1 MVDILQLTME
11 ELERRN
17 ALKREVYAPYY
28 VCSYAMHC
36 FNIMNKSRQIYWEG
50 GEIPNLRLHIIFVA
64 PPGYMK
70 SYYLR
75 QMGGGEHAIL
85 NTYNETSGNGIQMVY
100 KQNLNEAG
108 LVGTFIHSGNRV
120 ERQIGAAEEYS
131 NGFLL
136 IDEFKGITD
145 ALNASYNSQMDTQL
159 LAALDHG
166 HISKQM
172 AAGTIDFDTNFTM
185 WGGVQPARYELAGGM
200 GRRML
205 FLLNIPDKELKEQL
219 RDSIYHSKNV
229 RSDNTNIMKLHHKI
243 DEWRKSLDIVESIEY
258 AESTLHMYHEFDV
271 EPYDTSYF
279 DRLILGY
286 HLARFGPDK
295 HMELDVHDKEL
306 KHILYQEMDWRS
318 KITMGPDLIQM
329 QELIKSYGVRAGN
342 MIAISRQKFYKIC
355 SGISLSVPAVQ
366 KRIDEMERFGM
377 ITLDGRGSII
387 TMEIEGDDY
396 V

>member
-85 NTYNETSGNGIQMVY
+85 NTYNETLGNGIQMVY

-172 AAGTIDFDTNFTM
+172 AAGIIDFDTNFTM

-219 RDSIYHSKNV
+219 RD
-229 RSDNTNIMKLHHKI
+229 
-243 DEWRKSLDIVESIEY
+243 
-258 AESTLHMYHEFDV
+258 
-271 EPYDTSYF
+271 
-279 DRLILGY
+279 
-286 HLARFGPDK
+286 
-295 HMELDVHDKEL
+295 
-306 KHILYQEMDWRS
+306 
-318 KITMGPDLIQM
+318 
-329 QELIKSYGVRAGN
+329 
-342 MIAISRQKFYKIC
+342 
-355 SGISLSVPAVQ
+355 
-366 KRIDEMERFGM
+366 
-377 ITLDGRGSII
+377 
-387 TMEIEGDDY
+387 
-396 V
+396 